1 MNKMTLLHL
10 SIANFDEFDCLTNS
24 EIISD
29 YYKALI
35 NFASLCNKAKM
46 DEENVFK
53 GSATECGILKFTAS
67 TMNWVENLREQN
79 PIINEIPFNSRN
91 KFHLTIHKLNKN
103 EFSPIPLSCTSLLDR
118 SKDLLCIIKGAPEVI
133 FDLCSSGLNRDKIE
147 SFEETKNLCYD
158 QSIKYASNGERV
170 LGLAFS
176 FISYDEQLLIEENNL
191 PKDLCFVGLVSLIDP
206 PRPGVADAVNQCHEG
221 SIKVMMVTGD
231 HYLTAISIAKMVNI
245 VSLKSKIKYFD
256 EIDDELKKI
265 IPEKKP
271 PKSCFQNKFK
281 FFEVITSKIF
291 PKERKSIVTKYK
303 VDGAVVISGKDFPF
317 FNDQH
322 WDYIFSHNEII
333 FARTTPQNKLLIV
346 NELRRNGEIITVTGD
361 GVNGNYTNYLS

>member
-1 MNKMTLLHL
+1 MNKMTLIHL
-10 SIANFDEFDCLTNS
+10 FIANYNEFDCLKNS
-24 EIISD
+24 ETISD

-35 NFASLCNKAKM
+35 NFASLCNRAKM
-46 DEENVFK
+46 EEQNIFK

-67 TMNWVENLREQN
+67 TLASIENLREKNQ
-79 PIINEIPFNSRN
+79 IVNEIPFNSRN
-91 KFHLTIHKLNKN
+91 KYHLTIHKLNKE
-103 EFSPIPLSCTSLLDR
+103 EFSPIPISCTSLLDK
-118 SKDLLCIIKGAPEVI
+118 SKDKDFLCVIKGAPEVI
-133 FDLCSSGLNRDKIE
+133 FDLCSCGLNRDKIE
-147 SFEETKNLCYD
+147 SFETTKDLCFD
-158 QSIKYASNGERV
+158 QSIKYCENGERV

-191 PKDLCFVGLVSLIDP
+191 PIDFCFVGLISLIDP

-231 HYLTAISIAKMVNI
+231 HHMTAISIAKMVNI
-245 VSLKSKIKYFD
+245 VSSKSKIKYFA

-265 IPEKKP
+265 IPDKKP
-271 PKSCFQNKFK
+271 QKSCLKKKFK
-281 FFEVITSKIF
+281 CFEVLTSKIF

-303 VDGAVVISGKDFPF
+303 VDGAVVICGKDFQL

-346 NELRRNGEIITVTGD
+346 NELRRNGEIVTVTGD
-361 GVNGNYTNYLS
+361 GVNGNILN